1 MRLTTERIRA
11 KRRLIAPMLSSLLIL
26 AFGFFSRAPI
36 VDALTS
42 SRVPGASLQIPTWY
56 AVLAPISNLFD
67 GLTLLSLP
75 QIFSAL
81 GFLCFIAGAFRVR
94 STTARSRNQLR
105 AHRVRDHFRFAANV
119 AGTIIAICGVALLI
133 PRPMASLRVND
144 RDLVTIDFHSH
155 TSASHDGRPGF
166 TPEANREWHRKAGF
180 DVAYITDHHTFA
192 GALAAMRAN
201 PRVAGDGTVLLA
213 GLEYRDA
220 DEHVIALGLDPATTD
235 PERREWHPLNS
246 TATTTKE
253 GAPALLILSLPGNV
267 TQVPADEEIGF
278 ARLSAIELSDGS
290 PHGTEQAADDRAAIL
305 AMAKRLNLSLV
316 SGSDNHGWGHAAMAW
331 SVMRIPEWRAMSP
344 AELDIAI
351 RSTLVSNHAA
361 AVTVVSRRIP
371 SAASPFATAMTGPE
385 LGWEIARDITW
396 PERLAWVLWIWAGWS
411 FVLLAERRRSARGL
425 HITWA
430 MPEIIPAMPA
440 ETFAVRDR

>member
-1 MRLTTERIRA
+1 MKITSERIRA
-11 KRRLIAPMLSSLLIL
+11 KRRLLAPLAFSLLIL
-26 AFGFFSRAPI
+26 AFGFVSRAPI
-36 VDALTS
+36 IDALS
-42 SRVPGASLQIPTWY
+42 SRASPGAALWIPAWY

-81 GFLCFIAGAFRVR
+81 GFVCVIAIAFRVR
-94 STTARSRNQLR
+94 STIARSSSPLR
-105 AHRVRDHFRFAANV
+105 AYRARDHFRFAVNV
-119 AGTIIAICGVALLI
+119 AGAIIAVCGVALLI
-133 PRPMASLRVND
+133 PRPMAGLRVSD

-166 TPEANREWHRKAGF
+166 TPEVNREWHRNAGF

-192 GALAAMRAN
+192 GARAAMHAN

-246 TATTTKE
+246 SATTTKE

-267 TQVPADEEIGF
+267 NEVPADEEIGF
-278 ARLSAIELSDGS
+278 ARLSAIEISDGS
-290 PHGTEQAADDRAAIL
+290 PHGIEQAADDRSAIL

-331 SVMRIPEWRAMSP
+331 SVMRIPGWRAMSP
-344 AELDIAI
+344 AQLDVAI
-351 RSTLVSNHAA
+351 RSTLVSNHGAAA
-361 AVTVVSRRIP
+361 AVVTRRLP
-371 SAASPFATAMTGPE
+371 SAASPFAVAMTGPE
-385 LGWEIARDITW
+385 LAWEIARDISW
-396 PERLAWVLWIWAGWS
+396 PERFAWMLWIWAGWS
-411 FVLLAERRRSARGL
+411 IVLLAERRRLTRGV
-425 HITWA
+425 HVTWKIPDLL
-430 MPEIIPAMPA
+430 PELPA
-440 ETFAVRDR
+440 ETFAIRD